1 MSPIY
6 GGECVNSAEHVAG
19 VDTEPPPPPS
29 APERARCAPPYCRR
43 GVTAPVHAPLHRSTE
58 LRAGIVR
65 PTKLG
70 DHSDDYHAIL
80 IKYLQLFYR
89 IDSKRHDCIPLR
101 RATFYK
107 LVGFY

>member
-19 VDTEPPPPPS
+19 VDTEPPPPPA

-43 GVTAPVHAPLHRSTE
+43 GVTTPVHAPLHRSTE

-65 PTKLG
+65 PTKPG
-70 DHSDDYHAIL
+70 DHSDDLCAAD
-80 IKYLQLFYR
+80 F
-89 IDSKRHDCIPLR
+89 D
-101 RATFYK
+101 
-107 LVGFY
+107 